1 MSDKAR
7 DTLTEQADA
16 AFRQAAA
23 KVVNLARQTGT
34 PVIVWEGGRIVQKS
48 PDEAGIELRKTGTPV
63 IIRGEEPVVETAGTE
78 PRKPRKPRKPR
89 AKN

>member
-1 MSDKAR
+1 MSHKTR

-34 PVIVWEGGRIVQKS
+34 LVIVWEDGQIVQKS
-48 PDEAGIELRKTGTPV
+48 ADEAGMELRKTGTSV

-78 PRKPRKPRKPR
+78 PRKPRKPRV
-89 AKN
+89 KN

>member
-1 MSDKAR
+1 MSDKTR

-34 PVIVWEGGRIVQKS
+34 PVIVREDGRIVQKS
-48 PDEAGIELRKTGTPV
+48 ADEAGMELRKTGTPA

-78 PRKPRKPRKPR
+78 PRKTRKPR